1 MKRNLSPFESP
12 DSNNIQKIV
21 AIAVVLILV
30 LIMLWYV
37 REAPLPHKFP

>member
-1 MKRNLSPFESP
+1 MKRNPSRFEPS
-12 DSNNIQKIV
+12 DSNKIPKVV
-21 AIAVVLILV
+21 AIAVLVILV